1 MYLLLGAVL
10 ISTVMGWWEKWP
22 TLFYGSLFLSIFVF
36 TIIELRNIMNH
47 NGVFKTSMKAMSPT
61 KCFLIHKLW
70 SSPYSVSWTT
80 AAFRFIA
87 GMLSLVSIFISWNY
101 KESFLK
107 GHYWF
112 TSFFWCLTAC
122 IWLISLIP
130 NFLCLI
136 QCASN
141 PILHKIPNLNISE
154 KELILRFRKVISLWF
169 VHDIVVGIFWI
180 YLSLMLYDLSDDND
194 DSEWRTIFLSMMSW
208 HIIIIIL
215 YNIYFKHLWSLDP
228 FVKKNPHIVE
238 PLCSEKFAP
247 EIWTTIRIC
256 CFIGIY
262 IIIIMRF
269 QKENLLEMGFDSL
282 LHVIIIILC
291 IVIASFSKTLTFPK
305 NTKEMSIKTVNT
317 NLNTDLDF

>member
-1 MYLLLGAVL
+1 MYLLLGAAL
-10 ISTVMGWWEKWP
+10 ISAVMGWWEKWP
-22 TLFYGSLFLSIFVF
+22 TLFYGSIFISIFVF

-61 KCFLIHKLW
+61 KCFLIHRVW
-70 SSPYSVSWTT
+70 SSPDSVIWTT
-80 AAFRFIA
+80 SAFRFIA
-87 GMLSLVSIFISWNY
+87 GLLSLVSIYISWNY

-112 TSFFWCLTAC
+112 TSFFWCLTSC
-122 IWLISLIP
+122 VWLISLIP
-130 NFLCLI
+130 NFMCLI

-141 PILHKIPNLNISE
+141 PLLRRIPNLNISE
-154 KELILRFRKVISLWF
+154 KDLILRFRKVISLWF
-169 VHDIVVGIFWI
+169 VHDLVVGIFWI

-194 DSEWRTIFLSMMSW
+194 DSEWRNIFLSMISW

-215 YNIYFKHLWSLDP
+215 YNIYFKQLWSLDP
-228 FVKKNPHIVE
+228 IIKINPHIVE
-238 PLCSEKFAP
+238 PLCSEKFAH

-256 CFIGIY
+256 CFVGIY

-269 QKENLLEMGFDSL
+269 QKDNLLEMGFDSP
-282 LHVIIIILC
+282 LHVIILNIC

-305 NTKEMSIKTVNT
+305 NTKEMTIKTVNT